1 MTTLVESHYQQD
13 IETQSQVG
21 RAVQGD
27 RVKICYSLVRGFESL
42 T

>member
-13 IETQSQVG
+13 IESQVG

-27 RVKICYSLVRGFESL
+27 RVKICYFLVRGFESL